1 MSLAQPNAGTE
12 DMMISASRISCI
24 TDVVWKS
31 HMLIWNCLSSFIGME
46 VANSLAAN
54 NNVAVVGMES
64 APLQRVMGAEVGKIF
79 QSNLSKNNVKFHL
92 DASVDSATPSSS
104 NSKAV
109 GAVKLKDGTSLPA
122 DLVILGIGVA
132 PATGYLKDNDSIK
145 LLDDG
150 SLQTSESFAV
160 KGLQDVYAI
169 GDIATYP
176 YHGPGGDGAL
186 TRIEHWNVAQN
197 AGRSVARSIVS
208 PSEPAKPF
216 IPVFWSAQGGQLRY
230 CGNTPNGWDDMTLQ
244 GEPGEGKFA
253 AFYGK
258 NGTVV
263 AAASMNMDPIMTQSA
278 ELMRRS
284 KMPSMKQ
291 LKDGLDVRDVSLPSE
306 IKI

>member
-1 MSLAQPNAGTE
+1 MEAANA
-12 DMMISASRISCI
+12 
-24 TDVVWKS
+24 
-31 HMLIWNCLSSFIGME
+31 LS
-46 VANSLAAN
+46 AN
-54 NNVAVVGMES
+54 NNVTVVGMES
-64 APLQRVMGAEVGKIF
+64 APLQNVMGAEVGKIF
-79 QSNLSKNNVKFHL
+79 QSNLSKNNVKFYL
-92 DASVDSATPSSS
+92 DASVESATPSSS
-104 NSKAV
+104 DPKAV
-109 GAVKLKDGTSLPA
+109 GHVKLKDGTSLPA

-132 PATGYLKDNDSIK
+132 PATGFLKDNDAIK

-160 KGLQDVYAI
+160 KGLQDVFAI

-176 YHGPGGDGAL
+176 YHGPGGNGSL

-230 CGNTPNGWDDMTLQ
+230 CGNTPNGWDEMTLQ
-244 GEPGEGKFA
+244 GEPKEGKFA

-258 NGTVV
+258 SGTVV
-263 AAASMNMDPIMTQSA
+263 AAASMGMDPVMTQSA
-278 ELMRRS
+278 ELMRRC
-284 KMPSMKQ
+284 KMPSMQQ